1 MSLFPLSLL
10 LLQLTP
16 QARCSL
22 LSLGMP
28 VTLALD
34 PTAKPLLT
42 NYA

>member
-10 LLQLTP
+10 LLQLTS

-34 PTAKPLLT
+34 PTAKPLLA